1 MNNFYE
7 YLGNSISGISVI
19 RSSKNEDKFFKEF
32 KVHIDYHTR
41 SSITFTCINRWF
53 AVRLDM

>member
-1 MNNFYE
+1 
-7 YLGNSISGISVI
+7 LKKGNSISGISVI

-32 KVHIDYHTR
+32 KVHLDYHTR

-53 AVRLDM
+53 AIRLDM